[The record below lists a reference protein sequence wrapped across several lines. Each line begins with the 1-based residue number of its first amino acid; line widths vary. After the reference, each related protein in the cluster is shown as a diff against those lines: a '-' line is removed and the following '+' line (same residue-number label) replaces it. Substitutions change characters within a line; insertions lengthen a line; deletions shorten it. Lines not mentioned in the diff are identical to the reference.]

1 MFFCVYLCF
10 CLVSVVYDFISDFN
24 LVISVLR
31 FFLFLN
37 VLRECIIKLY
47 FLVIMLVLDVMRELF
62 YLRKV

>member
-1 MFFCVYLCF
+1 M
-10 CLVSVVYDFISDFN
+10 SVVYDFISDFN